1 MENFPHSSVGLPANM
16 QYVLPPS
23 LSDSARSYSVAVAPN
38 GISLVTGQA
47 LPATVMTRDTGVN
60 LGNFVQNIVSFDIP
74 CGQGMGVFL
83 DPKETILNFRLTWVV
98 TTAGVVGTSAGN
110 LLNLIGSAS
119 SFFDSLTIYH
129 NNTPLEIVQ
138 NYALLFNNLLNGSV
152 NYSERYGGI
161 SICMGSD
168 TNSSTGIDLP
178 WSTAGTYYYNFAVPL
193 ISIIGL
199 NSDKLI
205 PVGVIQ
211 NLQLQMMT
219 ANVLPVGS
227 FCTSGALTTQPVIS
241 APVLD
246 QFTLNMRYIDVG
258 QQAAALLSQT
268 LQDGKWFIKTKTYTN
283 SNSTIPS
290 GSSGFTSLL
299 LQIRNSSVNSLFLQY
314 GIGTGNLAAC
324 PSYSFDSINPALVS
338 LQASI
343 SGQKY
348 PNKALN
354 PSQRPA
360 ECYTAYIA
368 AWGGSSLKSYGGVM
382 DRCAYGATLPSV
394 PNGKDN
400 MLTVPAA
407 GIRAFSQ
414 SDATTTPVLSIP
426 NMHYQGFDISRCS
439 GSLFSGVNTRSSPPY
454 IDLNLGVAS
463 TSTVT
468 CYAWGMSDVVLVID
482 VMSKHVQ
489 AFI

>member
-1 MENFPHSSVGLPANM
+1 MEQFPQSSVGLPSSM
-16 QYVLPPS
+16 QYQLPPS

-47 LPATVMTRDTGVN
+47 LPTTVVTKDSGSN

-83 DPKETILNFRLTWVV
+83 DPKETILTFRLTWAV
-98 TTAGVVGTSAGN
+98 TTAYVGGASHST
-110 LLNLIGSAS
+110 LCNLIGSAAS
-119 SFFDSLTIYH
+119 WFDSLTLYH

-152 NYSERYGGI
+152 NYSERWGGI
-161 SICMGSD
+161 SISMGCD
-168 TNSSTGIDLP
+168 TNTNAGIDFP
-178 WSTAGTYYYNFAVPL
+178 IATNGTYYFNFAIPL

-219 ANVLPVGS
+219 ASVLPVATYTTVTPG
-227 FCTSGALTTQPVIS
+227 TQPVIS

-246 QFTLNMRYIDVG
+246 QFTLNMRYVDVG
-258 QQAAALLSQT
+258 SQAAALLSQT
-268 LQDGKWFIKTKTYTN
+268 LQDGKWFIKSKTYTN
-283 SNSTIPS
+283 SNATIPS
-290 GSSGFTSLL
+290 GSSGFSSLL

-314 GIGTGNLAAC
+314 GVGAGSLAAC
-324 PSYSFDSINPALVS
+324 PNYSFDSINPALVS
-338 LQASI
+338 LQCSI
-343 SGQKY
+343 AGQKY

-360 ECYTAYIA
+360 ECYAAYIA
-368 AWGGSSLKSYGGVM
+368 AWGGSSLKSFGGVM
-382 DRCAYGATLPSV
+382 DRSSYMATLPSV
-394 PNGKDN
+394 PSAKDN
-400 MLTVPAA
+400 MLTVPALA
-407 GIRAFSQ
+407 VRAYSQ
-414 SDATTTPVLSIP
+414 TDSSTYAVVSYP
-426 NMHYQGFDISRCS
+426 NLHYQGFDIQRCS

-463 TSTVT
+463 TSTIT
-468 CYAWGMSDVVLVID
+468 AYAWGMSDVVLVID
-482 VMSKHVQ
+482 VPSKQVQ